1 MADEGKSSNPLPA
14 SQVSYWLDSS
24 WKPRMSVEYKTPDKA
39 LEQYIA
45 TMGSDLGPVCHRL
58 WNEVAW
64 LHVKWDQYVQLFG
77 SRPERID
84 LLNGA
89 AATFFRIVQDTLW
102 EDTLLHLA
110 RLTDSAD
117 TGGKPNLT
125 IKRLA
130 VLVEDAL
137 RDDVTGLVETAADK
151 TAFARDWRNRH
162 IAHRDLRLALQDRA
176 EPLEPGS
183 RADVKEAL
191 AAVAA
196 VLRRICQHYENKD
209 IIFEYIGDAADAEAL
224 LYVIRDGLEA
234 DARRR
239 KRQSEGKIEPED
251 FTHRPI

>member
-1 MADEGKSSNPLPA
+1 
-14 SQVSYWLDSS
+14 
-24 WKPRMSVEYKTPDKA
+24 MSVEYKSAVEA
-39 LEQYIA
+39 LEKNIA
-45 TMGSDLGPVCHRL
+45 MMGSDLGPVYHRL
-58 WNEVAW
+58 WNELAW

-77 SRPERID
+77 SKPERID

-110 RLTDSAD
+110 RLTDPAD
-117 TGGKPNLT
+117 TGGKSNLT

-130 VLVEDAL
+130 VLVDDAL

-151 TAFARDWRNRH
+151 TAFARDCRNVH
-162 IAHRDLRLALQDRA
+162 IAHQDLHLALQDRA
-176 EPLEPGS
+176 ERLKPGS

-191 AAVAA
+191 AAVGA
-196 VLRRICQHYENKD
+196 VLRRICQHYEDAD
-209 IIFEYIGDAADAEAL
+209 IIFEYLGDAADAEAL

-239 KRQSEGKIEPED
+239 KRLTEGKIEPED

>member
-1 MADEGKSSNPLPA
+1 
-14 SQVSYWLDSS
+14 
-24 WKPRMSVEYKTPDKA
+24 MSVEHTPPDEA
-39 LEQYIA
+39 LEQSIA
-45 TMGSDLGPVCHRL
+45 TMGPDLGPVYHRL

-77 SRPERID
+77 SKPERID

-110 RLTDSAD
+110 RLTDPAD
-117 TGGKPNLT
+117 TGRKSNLT

-130 VLVEDAL
+130 VLVDDAL
-137 RDDVTGLVETAADK
+137 RDDVTGLVETADDK

-162 IAHRDLRLALQDRA
+162 IAHRDLRLALGQGA
-176 EPLEPGS
+176 EPLKPAS
-183 RADVKEAL
+183 RLKVKAAL
-191 AAVAA
+191 EVVAA
-196 VLRRICQHYENKD
+196 VLQRICLHYENTQLS
-209 IIFEYIGDAADAEAL
+209 FEHFSDAADAEAL

-239 KRQSEGKIEPED
+239 KRLTEGKIEPED